1 MLTATKDKILPTTV
15 TGSWPRPTWYTAE
28 LRGRP
33 FSDAMTDLQFREQF
47 TDAVTAVINDQ
58 ERAGLDI
65 VTNGDYHLDA
75 DLAGR
80 SWFLYP
86 TERLEGMTE
95 EAIETTNPMWSY
107 PVGTWLNEIVGGW
120 KYPRVVNKVAPK
132 IPLEFAKIWRI
143 AQGRTERP
151 VKFGTISADL
161 AAAVLMLDTD
171 VYDDDKRDL
180 MWDIATVLNAELRE
194 LAAAGCKVIQIEEP
208 AIHSTAAYTQD
219 KDTLDFLVD
228 LYNHHVDGLD
238 DVEIWIH
245 TCWGNPG
252 AQHCFD
258 PNISYENSI
267 DIYLNRLKGDVW
279 TIESKDADH
288 RPLELFAPYKD
299 NLQKKV
305 AVGFISHRT
314 LHVESPEEV
323 ATDVRR
329 ALEYIDPE
337 HLVLSSD
344 CGFGRQGVPRPIAF
358 YKAASLALGAN
369 IVRAELG
376 APTHDVRAADPRLQ
390 IDVPQAAPAVVA

>member
-1 MLTATKDKILPTTV
+1 M
-15 TGSWPRPTWYTAE
+15 
-28 LRGRP
+28 
-33 FSDAMTDLQFREQF
+33 
-47 TDAVTAVINDQ
+47 
-58 ERAGLDI
+58 
-65 VTNGDYHLDA
+65 
-75 DLAGR
+75 
-80 SWFLYP
+80 
-86 TERLEGMTE
+86 
-95 EAIETTNPMWSY
+95 
-107 PVGTWLNEIVGGW
+107 
-120 KYPRVVNKVAPK
+120 
-132 IPLEFAKIWRI
+132 
-143 AQGRTERP
+143 
-151 VKFGTISADL
+151 
-161 AAAVLMLDTD
+161 
-171 VYDDDKRDL
+171 
-180 MWDIATVLNAELRE
+180 
-194 LAAAGCKVIQIEEP
+194 
-208 AIHSTAAYTQD
+208 STAAYTQD